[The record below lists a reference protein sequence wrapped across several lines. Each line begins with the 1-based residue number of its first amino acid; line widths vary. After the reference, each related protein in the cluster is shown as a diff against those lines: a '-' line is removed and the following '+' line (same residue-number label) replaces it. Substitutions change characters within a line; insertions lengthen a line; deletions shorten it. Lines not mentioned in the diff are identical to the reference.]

1 MFISLLPSREKSLL
15 RLHPW
20 VFSGAVDKVNG
31 NPKLG
36 ETVEIVD
43 SKGNFLAWGAYSPNS
58 QIRSRVWSFEKN
70 EKIDKDFFVHKL
82 KRCLE
87 SRRTMGFEPK
97 GANAFRLVN
106 AENDFLP
113 GCIIDY
119 YAGYLSVQLLSA
131 GWEIFRE
138 ILAECLKEIFPNCK
152 GIIERS
158 DSSVRIKEGLEPQVK
173 ILAAEIPQHAI
184 EIEEN
189 GLKILV
195 DLHSG
200 HKTGYYLD
208 QRNAR
213 KRIGE
218 LAKDKRVLNCFCYTG
233 GFGLFAAKGGSKYVR
248 QVDVSASALELA
260 KRNAALN
267 GLENAE
273 IEYAEADVFTHLR
286 KCRDKDETFDLIIL
300 DPPKFAEST
309 SQVEKAAKGYK
320 DINLLAIKL
329 LAPGGMLATFSCSG
343 HISTELFQKITA
355 DAAVDAKRQVQ
366 ILENFRQAQDHP
378 VLASFPEGM
387 YLKGLL
393 LFSGSEQI

>member
-1 MFISLLPSREKSLL
+1 MITLLPNREKSLL

-20 VFSGAVDKVNG
+20 VFSGAIDKIIG

-36 ETVEIVD
+36 ETVKIQD
-43 SKGNFLAWGAYSPNS
+43 SKGNFLAWAAYSPNS
-58 QIRSRVWSFEKN
+58 QIRARIWSFDEN
-70 EKIDKDFFVHKL
+70 EKIDKNFFL
-82 KRCLE
+82 KRLKKL
-87 SRRTMGFEPK
+87 PY
-97 GANAFRLVN
+97 NAYRVAN

-119 YAGYLSVQLLSA
+119 YNGYLSIQLLSA
-131 GWEIFRE
+131 GWEIHRSV
-138 ILAECLKEIFPNCK
+138 LVECLKEVFPDCK

-158 DSSVRIKEGLEPQVK
+158 DSEVRIKEGLEPLVQ
-173 ILAAEIPQHAI
+173 ILYGEVPKDPII
-184 EIEEN
+184 IEEN

-195 DLHSG
+195 DLHNG

-218 LAKDKRVLNCFCYTG
+218 LAKDKNVLNCFCYTG
-233 GFGLFAAKGGSKYVR
+233 GFGLFAAAGGAKSVR
-248 QVDVSASALELA
+248 QIDVSASALELA
-260 KRNAALN
+260 KQ
-267 GLENAE
+267 NAE
-273 IEYAEADVFTHLR
+273 LNNLATPIDYIESDVFAYLR
-286 KCRDKDETFDLIIL
+286 KCRDRGETFDLIIL
-300 DPPKFAEST
+300 DPPKFAESV

-343 HISTELFQKITA
+343 HISPELFQKIVA
-355 DAAVDAKRQVQ
+355 DAAVDAKRPVH

-378 VLASFPEGM
+378 VLSSFPEGM
-387 YLKGLL
+387 YLKGYLVAP
-393 LFSGSEQI
+393 SR

>member
-1 MFISLLPSREKSLL
+1 M
-15 RLHPW
+15 
-20 VFSGAVDKVNG
+20 FSGAVDKING

-36 ETVEIVD
+36 ETVKIL
-43 SKGNFLAWGAYSPNS
+43 SSNGNFLAWGAYSPNS
-58 QIRSRVWSFEKN
+58 QIRARVWSFDEN
-70 EKIDKDFFVHKL
+70 ENIDRDFFARKL
-82 KRCLE
+82 RRCLE
-87 SRRTMGFEPK
+87 SRKAMGFEPN
-97 GANAFRLVN
+97 GTNAFRLAN

-119 YAGYLSVQLLSA
+119 YAGYLGVQLLSA

-138 ILAECLKEIFPNCK
+138 TLVECLKEIFPNCK

-158 DSSVRIKEGLEPQVK
+158 DSSVRIKEGLETQVK
-173 ILAAEIPQHAI
+173 ILAGEIPQNAI

-233 GFGLFAAKGGSKYVR
+233 GFGLFAAKGGAKYVR

-260 KRNAALN
+260 KQNAALN
-267 GLENAE
+267 DLKNSE
-273 IEYAEADVFTHLR
+273 IEYAEADVFTYLR
-286 KCRDKDETFDLIIL
+286 KCRDKGETFDLIIL
-300 DPPKFAEST
+300 DPPKFAESA

-343 HISTELFQKITA
+343 HISAELFQKIAA

-366 ILENFRQAQDHP
+366 ILESFKQAQDHP
-378 VLASFPEGM
+378 VLGSFPEGM

-393 LFSGSEQI
+393 LFCF

>member
-1 MFISLLPSREKSLL
+1 
-15 RLHPW
+15 
-20 VFSGAVDKVNG
+20 VFSGAVDKING

-36 ETVEIVD
+36 ETVKIL
-43 SKGNFLAWGAYSPNS
+43 SSNGNFLAWGAYSPNS
-58 QIRSRVWSFEKN
+58 QIRARVWSFDEN
-70 EKIDKDFFVHKL
+70 ENIDRDFFARKL
-82 KRCLE
+82 RRCLE
-87 SRRTMGFEPK
+87 SRKAMGFEPN
-97 GANAFRLVN
+97 GTNAFRLAN

-119 YAGYLSVQLLSA
+119 YAGYLGVQLLSA

-138 ILAECLKEIFPNCK
+138 TLVECLKEIFPNCK

-158 DSSVRIKEGLEPQVK
+158 DSSVRIKEGLETQVK
-173 ILAAEIPQHAI
+173 ILAGEIPQNAI

-233 GFGLFAAKGGSKYVR
+233 GFGLFAAKGGAKYVR

-260 KRNAALN
+260 KQNAALN
-267 GLENAE
+267 DLKNSE
-273 IEYAEADVFTHLR
+273 IEYAEADVFTYLR
-286 KCRDKDETFDLIIL
+286 KCRDKGETFDLIIL
-300 DPPKFAEST
+300 DPPKFAESA

-343 HISTELFQKITA
+343 HISAELFQKIAA

-366 ILENFRQAQDHP
+366 ILESFKQAQDHP
-378 VLASFPEGM
+378 VLGSFPEGM

-393 LFSGSEQI
+393 LFCF

>member
-1 MFISLLPSREKSLL
+1 LSISLLPSREKSLL
-15 RLHPW
+15 RFHPW
-20 VFSGAVDKVNG
+20 VFSGAVDKING

-36 ETVEIVD
+36 ETVKILG
-43 SKGNFLAWGAYSPNS
+43 SNGNFLAWGAYSPNS
-58 QIRSRVWSFEKN
+58 QIRARVWSFDES
-70 EKIDKDFFVHKL
+70 EKIDKDFFARKL
-82 KRCLE
+82 RQCLE
-87 SRRTMGFEPK
+87 SRKAMGFEPK
-97 GANAFRLVN
+97 GANAFRLAN

-138 ILAECLKEIFPNCK
+138 TLVECLKEIFPDCK

-158 DSSVRIKEGLEPQVK
+158 DSSVRIKEGLETQVK
-173 ILAAEIPQHAI
+173 ILAGEIPKNAI

-260 KRNAALN
+260 KQNAALN
-267 GLENAE
+267 GLGNSE

-286 KCRDKDETFDLIIL
+286 KCRDKGETFDLIIL
-300 DPPKFAEST
+300 DPPKFAESS

-343 HISTELFQKITA
+343 HISAELFQKIAA

-366 ILENFRQAQDHP
+366 ILEHFKQAQDHP
-378 VLASFPEGM
+378 VLGSFPEGM

-393 LFSGSEQI
+393 LFCLS

>member
-1 MFISLLPSREKSLL
+1 MSRLILSPTREKSLL

-20 VFSGAVDKVNG
+20 IFSGAVGEVID
-31 NPKLG
+31 NPKIG
-36 ETVEIVD
+36 ETVKVLD
-43 SKGNFLAWGAYSPNS
+43 SKGNFLAHAAYSPNS
-58 QIRSRVWSFEKN
+58 QIRARVWSFDDN
-70 EKIDKDFFVHKL
+70 EKIDKNFL
-82 KRCLE
+82 AQRLRRCLE
-87 SRRTMGFEPK
+87 SRRAMGFEPNA
-97 GANAFRLVN
+97 ANAFRFAN

-113 GCIIDY
+113 GCIIDC

-131 GWEIFRE
+131 GWENFRAV
-138 ILAECLKEIFPNCK
+138 LVECLTEIFPDCK

-158 DSSVRIKEGLEPQVK
+158 DSEVRIKEGLETQIK
-173 ILAAEIPQHAI
+173 ILAGDVPREAI
-184 EIEEN
+184 IIEEN

-195 DLHSG
+195 DLRKG

-233 GFGLFAAKGGSKYVR
+233 GFGLFAARGGAKSVR
-248 QVDVSASALELA
+248 QVDASASALELA
-260 KRNAALN
+260 EQNAALN
-267 GLENAE
+267 NLSS
-273 IEYAEADVFTHLR
+273 IDYVEADVFTYLR
-286 KCRDKDETFDLIIL
+286 KCRDKGETFDLLIL
-300 DPPKFAEST
+300 DPPKFAESS

-343 HISTELFQKITA
+343 HISPELFQKIVA
-355 DAAVDAKRQVQ
+355 DAAVDAKRPVQ
-366 ILENFRQAQDHP
+366 ILENFRQAPDHP
-378 VLASFPEGM
+378 VLSSFPEGM

-393 LFSGSEQI
+393 AVV

>member
-1 MFISLLPSREKSLL
+1 M
-15 RLHPW
+15 
-20 VFSGAVDKVNG
+20 FSGAVDKVNG

-36 ETVEIVD
+36 DTVEIVD

-58 QIRSRVWSFEKN
+58 QIRARVWSFDEN
-70 EKIDKDFFVHKL
+70 EKIDKDFFVRKL

-87 SRRTMGFEPK
+87 SRRAVGFEPN
-97 GANAFRLVN
+97 GANAFRLAN

-131 GWEIFRE
+131 GWEIFRD
-138 ILAECLKEIFPNCK
+138 ILVECLMEIFPDCK

-158 DSSVRIKEGLEPQVK
+158 DSNVRIKEGLEPQVK
-173 ILAAEIPQHAI
+173 ILAGEIPQHTI

-248 QVDVSASALELA
+248 QVDVSVAALELA
-260 KRNAALN
+260 KRNASLN
-267 GLENAE
+267 GLESAE
-273 IEYAEADVFTHLR
+273 IEYAEADVFTYLR
-286 KCRDKDETFDLIIL
+286 KCRDKGETFDLIIL

-329 LAPGGMLATFSCSG
+329 LAPSGMLATFSCSG
-343 HISTELFQKITA
+343 HISAELFKKIVA

-366 ILENFRQAQDHP
+366 ILENFSQAQDHP
-378 VLASFPEGM
+378 VLGSFPEGM

>member
-1 MFISLLPSREKSLL
+1 MHISLLPSREKSLL

-36 ETVEIVD
+36 ENVEIVD

-58 QIRSRVWSFEKN
+58 QIRARVWSFERN
-70 EKIDKDFFVHKL
+70 EKIDKDFFVRKL

-87 SRRTMGFEPK
+87 SRSVMGFEPK
-97 GANAFRLVN
+97 GANAFRLAN

-119 YAGYLSVQLLSA
+119 YASYLSVQLLSA
-131 GWEIFRE
+131 GWEIFRG
-138 ILAECLKEIFPNCK
+138 ILVECLMEIFPNCK

-173 ILAAEIPQHAI
+173 ILAGEIPQNAV

-233 GFGLFAAKGGSKYVR
+233 GFGLFAAKGGSKFVR

-260 KRNAALN
+260 KQNAALN
-267 GLENAE
+267 GLESAE

-286 KCRDKDETFDLIIL
+286 KCRDKGETFDLIIL

-343 HISTELFQKITA
+343 HISAELFQKIAA

-366 ILENFRQAQDHP
+366 ILESFRQAQDHP
-378 VLASFPEGM
+378 VLGSFPEGM

>member
-1 MFISLLPSREKSLL
+1 LSISLLPSREKSLL
-15 RLHPW
+15 RFHPW
-20 VFSGAVDKVNG
+20 VFSGAVDKING

-36 ETVEIVD
+36 ETIKIL
-43 SKGNFLAWGAYSPNS
+43 SSNGNFLAWGAYSPNS
-58 QIRSRVWSFEKN
+58 QIRARVWSFDEN
-70 EKIDKDFFVHKL
+70 ENIDKDFFARKL
-82 KRCLE
+82 RRCLE
-87 SRRTMGFEPK
+87 SRKAMGFEPN
-97 GANAFRLVN
+97 GANAFRLAN

-119 YAGYLSVQLLSA
+119 YAGYLGVQLLSA

-138 ILAECLKEIFPNCK
+138 TLVECLKEIFPDCK

-158 DSSVRIKEGLEPQVK
+158 DSSVRTKEGLETQVK
-173 ILAAEIPQHAI
+173 ILAGEIPQNAI

-189 GLKILV
+189 KLKILV

-233 GFGLFAAKGGSKYVR
+233 GFGLFAAKGGAKYVR

-260 KRNAALN
+260 KQNAALN
-267 GLENAE
+267 GLGNSE
-273 IEYAEADVFTHLR
+273 IEYAEADVFTYLR
-286 KCRDKDETFDLIIL
+286 KCRDKGETFDLIIL
-300 DPPKFAEST
+300 DPPKFAESA

-343 HISTELFQKITA
+343 HISAELFQKIAA

-366 ILENFRQAQDHP
+366 ILESFKQAQDHP
-378 VLASFPEGM
+378 VLGSFPEGM

-393 LFSGSEQI
+393 LFCG